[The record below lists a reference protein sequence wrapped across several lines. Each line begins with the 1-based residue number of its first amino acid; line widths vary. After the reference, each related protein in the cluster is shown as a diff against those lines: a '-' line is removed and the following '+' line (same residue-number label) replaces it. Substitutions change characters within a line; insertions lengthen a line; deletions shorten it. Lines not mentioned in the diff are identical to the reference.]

1 MMNNVDKLLADLS
14 RAARSEPVPSVEVS
28 EQVMRTLTR
37 LPFIAPVDYSP
48 IVFASAALALAATVL
63 VAFFPAWQ
71 SLSEPWTAYL
81 P

>member
-1 MMNNVDKLLADLS
+1 MNNLDKLLTDLS
-14 RAARSEPVPSVEVS
+14 RAARTESAPSVEVS
-28 EQVMRTLTR
+28 EQVIRTLTR
-37 LPFIAPVDYSP
+37 LPIIAPVDYSP
-48 IVFASAALALAATVL
+48 IVFASAALAVAATVL

>member
-1 MMNNVDKLLADLS
+1 MNNVDELLTDLS
-14 RAARSEPVPSVEVS
+14 RAARTEPAPAVEVS
-28 EQVMRTLTR
+28 EQVMRTLSR

-48 IVFASAALALAATVL
+48 IVFASAALAVAATVL
-63 VAFFPAWQ
+63 VAIFPAWQ